1 MPWITLSL
9 IQLIREIRRLIA
21 KIKSAN
27 RVIPVKYVS
36 DPDFINPIVVPVPQ
50 SKIDQGVGL

>member
-27 RVIPVKYVS
+27 GVIPVKCIS
-36 DPDFINPIVVPVPQ
+36 DPDFINPIVVPIPQ

>member
-1 MPWITLSL
+1 MPWIALSL

-27 RVIPVKYVS
+27 GVIPVKYVS

-50 SKIDQGVGL
+50 SKID

>member
-27 RVIPVKYVS
+27 GVVPIKYVS
-36 DPDFINPIVVPVPQ
+36 DPDFINPIVVPIPQ